1 MFGLKNFFQKREG
14 NSKPTNKGANVQ
26 SNRVFAIGISAL
38 KVGACY
44 HAVDLRANAIALAEL
59 KIERCV
65 NGVWR
70 NELRDI
76 TGARDFRHLQ
86 YLLQVMPNEYMTAD
100 QMWKQLSTWRDC
112 EGISAIYFPGGTTHM
127 AFPVHNMTHNYT
139 NNTWSFTLDCRQ
151 QTLSN
156 VPASELVILRG
167 MYFGTNTYLSHTQA
181 AQTALSLY
189 LTADNFTTDTIGK
202 GGTMK
207 MFVSE
212 DGGSDPLQGIASLS
226 DQEVKSAVD
235 EVREQVA
242 ANDDVIFLQGVKTE
256 SRSQSFQDLQIDQH
270 KKAVIEDVARIF
282 GVPLP
287 LMFSSTNAVYKS
299 IDDAFHTFV
308 GLTIRP
314 LLEELE
320 QELNAKLLGE
330 DNYGVLR
337 FRFDIS
343 QLCLDSES
351 ARATTASTRRNA
363 GITTANEER
372 KYIGLPEMEGG
383 DELTKPNGQPM
394 ASTQK
399 GGDE

>member
-1 MFGLKNFFQKREG
+1 
-14 NSKPTNKGANVQ
+14 
-26 SNRVFAIGISAL
+26 
-38 KVGACY
+38 
-44 HAVDLRANAIALAEL
+44 
-59 KIERCV
+59 
-65 NGVWR
+65 
-70 NELRDI
+70 
-76 TGARDFRHLQ
+76 
-86 YLLQVMPNEYMTAD
+86 
-100 QMWKQLSTWRDC
+100 
-112 EGISAIYFPGGTTHM
+112 M

-181 AQTALSLY
+181 AQTVLSLY

-212 DGGSDPLQGIASLS
+212 DGGSDPLQGVASLS

-330 DNYGVLR
+330 DNFGVLR

-394 ASTQK
+394 ATQK
-399 GGDE
+399 GGEE